1 MLLLIGWS
9 MVVLSVLVGF
19 VMNGGDLRNLFHP
32 GEVLIVVGIMFGFIF
47 GSSPPSLLKT
57 MFIQIK
63 NATGRTPFPAERYLD
78 LTKALYEL
86 FMIAR
91 EQGVVGIEEH
101 VLNPQASAVFAKYP
115 SFVNDPHAVGFL
127 QDALRPLI
135 EGRMKPEQLRAAL
148 SEDVERI
155 RNHSYLPLIVL
166 NKVADA
172 LPGVGI
178 VAAVLGIMVTMQF
191 IAGEKQ
197 EIGER
202 VAAALSG
209 TFYGLLISYGIIQPM
224 IIKIELMN
232 EDEVNYFQV
241 MCNMIVSYATGAPPI
256 MAAEAGRR
264 AIPPDRQP
272 NSEILEST
280 LKSIKRVTV

>member
-9 MVVLSVLVGF
+9 IVLLSCVGGF
-19 VMNGGDLRNLFHP
+19 LFNGGIFTSLFHP
-32 GEVLIVVGIMFGFIF
+32 GEMMIVTGIMIGFIV
-47 GSSPPSLLKT
+47 GSSPPALLKL
-57 MFIQIK
+57 MMSQVQR
-63 NATGRTPFPAERYLD
+63 ATGNSAFPAERYID

-101 VLNPQASAVFAKYP
+101 VLSPQSSAVFAKYP
-115 SFVNDPHAVGFL
+115 SFIRDVHAVGFL

-148 SEDVERI
+148 TEDVERI
-155 RNHSYLPLIVL
+155 RHHGYQPLIVL

-178 VAAVLGIMVTMQF
+178 VAAVLGIVVTMQY
-191 IAGEKQ
+191 ISGEKAL
-197 EIGER
+197 IGEK
-202 VAAALSG
+202 VAAALAG
-209 TFYGLLISYGIIQPM
+209 TFYGLLLSYGFLQPL
-224 IIKIELMN
+224 IIKVEIQN
-232 EDEVNYFQV
+232 EDEISYYQV

-264 AIPPDRQP
+264 SIPPDRQP
-272 NSEILEST
+272 TSEVLEST
-280 LKSIKRVTV
+280 LKTIKRVTT